1 MAKRSAKRAA
11 KRSAKRRRDFFSVE
25 SLREEVNKELS
36 SEDNADTILTGL
48 WHFNLKRVGNVS
60 PDVFFT
66 LIVKFGL
73 SFIFG
78 IARVSSS
85 LLLLPVEVSVQ
96 VIKMLRPQLDDE
108 EAGCIFQSLGRLVD
122 FKVPRVQCEFHVFSP
137 PCQKCIMCHNDL
149 VKYNEPV
156 VVD

>member
-1 MAKRSAKRAA
+1 MA

-25 SLREEVNKELS
+25 SLREEVNEELS

-78 IARVSSS
+78 IARVSSL

-96 VIKMLRPQLDDE
+96 VIKMLRPQLDDD
-108 EAGCIFQSLGRLVD
+108 EAGCILQSLGRLVNL
-122 FKVPRVQCEFHVFSP
+122 KVPHVQCQFHVFSP
-137 PCQKCIMCHNDL
+137 PVRSVLCATTIW
-149 VKYNEPV
+149 
-156 VVD
+156 